1 MVGAVFSPYL
11 GHLNG
16 WPFLF
21 RKPPKRDGGHGLLAL
36 FWQSQTQRKRGDYDD
51 TRNSGYDLCRHRTDN
66 GLRIWSSPTVSNLT
80 KEKTQGGGRS
90 IGSVPGASRH
100 AWPMWTIICP
110 EEARCHRP
118 DWLLFASC
126 VPRRKGRTCSM
137 TLATDY
143 RWPLS
148 CVPR

>member
-80 KEKTQGGGRS
+80 KEKTQGEEEVLAVSLGLLATLGRCGQS
-90 IGSVPGASRH
+90 SVPKKQDGFHCA
-100 AWPMWTIICP
+100 AGC
-110 EEARCHRP
+110 
-118 DWLLFASC
+118 
-126 VPRRKGRTCSM
+126 RKALS
-137 TLATDY
+137 AT
-143 RWPLS
+143 
-148 CVPR
+148 